1 MAKIKLIQ
9 ENPIVG
15 DISGNLLIA
24 KKEVEKAEKNGLEL
38 IIFSEMFLSGYPPE
52 DLVLRSDFMEKI
64 EASILSLIHI

>member
-38 IIFSEMFLSGYPPE
+38 IIYIGSKRFLW
-52 DLVLRSDFMEKI
+52 L
-64 EASILSLIHI
+64 